1 MPVTPIVTKRARWS
15 YTDKMG
21 VSSPAR
27 LAFVTLVALAASS
40 VWMDV
45 ERVSACSCVR
55 PDAREWLADGMPA
68 VIGEVVSKR
77 PIAGEPGPTY
87 EYRVR
92 VEGQFNAELGAEIT
106 LSSASQEAA
115 CGFEWSVGQRVGAFL
130 QRDGARWTTNL
141 CLLVEPEKLEEGL
154 LPFPEPLGRGRAALL
169 AAGDFGAARLMALD
183 GRGRIVAYGEGQGAT
198 RQVSVCPGSR
208 RVLELVDRGRGAR
221 LAIRTMRSMR
231 VLRSVSIPRASQ
243 TLRCQDPAGR
253 LALVST
259 YELRRGQTV
268 ARVLRVRGPRVEMV
282 GVLAGEAVALGSGVA
297 YAAGRD
303 RVAAL
308 DLATG
313 RTRSVGQ
320 VQWGT
325 QIALSPGGR
334 RVAVLDSRGVRLID
348 VETGEARVDP
358 IGQWGP
364 IAWLGRDRLLARL
377 GGGRIRIYDAGLRVL
392 KTYGPY
398 RAVGYARLRRRVFGI
413 NGALLVALDTRT
425 GARRTV
431 AELPD
436 EDIYDLDA
444 LPGRPRISA
453 PGSFPA
459 TVPLPPERAP
469 GAARST
475 CVRAS
480 SR

>member
-1 MPVTPIVTKRARWS
+1 
-15 YTDKMG
+15 
-21 VSSPAR
+21 
-27 LAFVTLVALAASS
+27 
-40 VWMDV
+40 
-45 ERVSACSCVR
+45 
-55 PDAREWLADGMPA
+55 
-68 VIGEVVSKR
+68 
-77 PIAGEPGPTY
+77 
-87 EYRVR
+87 
-92 VEGQFNAELGAEIT
+92 
-106 LSSASQEAA
+106 
-115 CGFEWSVGQRVGAFL
+115 
-130 QRDGARWTTNL
+130 
-141 CLLVEPEKLEEGL
+141 
-154 LPFPEPLGRGRAALL
+154 
-169 AAGDFGAARLMALD
+169 
-183 GRGRIVAYGEGQGAT
+183 
-198 RQVSVCPGSR
+198 
-208 RVLELVDRGRGAR
+208 
-221 LAIRTMRSMR
+221 MRSMR

-313 RTRSVGQ
+313 RTRTVGQ
-320 VQWGT
+320 VRWAT

-334 RVAVLDSRGVRLID
+334 RVAVLDSRGVRLTD
-348 VETGEARVDP
+348 LATGEARVDP

-398 RAVGYARLRRRVFGI
+398 RVVGYARLRRRVFGI
-413 NGALLVALDTRT
+413 NGALLVALDIRT

-453 PGSFPA
+453 PGTFPA
-459 TVPLPPERAP
+459 TLPLPPERAP
-469 GAARST
+469 DAGRST